1 MLTGTAHE
9 GAGEHT
15 NVVAELE
22 PGHAL
27 LLAER
32 LQRAVGLVMAEGEQA
47 PGIAEY
53 GRLSIALA
61 VPMAAPISANSGC
74 ARRAG

>member
-1 MLTGTAHE
+1 MVTGTAHE

-22 PGHAL
+22 PGDAL

-47 PGIAEY
+47 PGSPAM
-53 GRLSIALA
+53 RH
-61 VPMAAPISANSGC
+61 
-74 ARRAG
+74 